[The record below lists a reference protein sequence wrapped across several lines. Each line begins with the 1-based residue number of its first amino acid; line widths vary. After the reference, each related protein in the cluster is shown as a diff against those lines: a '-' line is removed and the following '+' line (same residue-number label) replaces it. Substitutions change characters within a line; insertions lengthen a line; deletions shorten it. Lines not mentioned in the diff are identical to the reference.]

1 MGSAANEVSTYG
13 TSGQASYGA
22 DAGTDDIRS
31 DIEAT
36 RSGMSETVDAIQ
48 AKLSPQNVQ
57 EQAEQITERAKQAAL
72 EVVEQATE
80 RMKDTV
86 TQLKNEV
93 KGEIHDATIGRVER
107 MVGNMKDTTRD
118 ASSTIVETVKAN
130 PIPAALVGIGLAWL
144 FMNKSSGSSSNQRN
158 FSQDYSQGYGYGP
171 NYNQGYGQTYG
182 SGQYGQTQGYG
193 QGQGY
198 GQSQYGQTGNR
209 FQDQSQGPSAVEAVQ
224 QKAGQ
229 VADSVSEAAGHVKD
243 KAGEFANQAQAQV
256 ENLSGK
262 VQDQA
267 QRVIYRS
274 QSMIEENPLM
284 TSALALALGAAVGLL
299 LPETSREN
307 ALMGSARDKFVGQVS
322 EVAQDTLGKAQR
334 VATEVL
340 HNAGDTVK
348 EEAKAQGLTG
358 NGNGSSSGS

>member
-1 MGSAANEVSTYG
+1 MGSTANEVSTYG
-13 TSGQASYGA
+13 QPSQTSYGS
-22 DAGTDDIRS
+22 DVGTDEIRS

-72 EVVEQATE
+72 DVVEQATE

-144 FMNKSSGSSSNQRN
+144 FMNKSGSSSSDRDTYAQGYSQGNGYGQGYNQGN
-158 FSQDYSQGYGYGP
+158 GYGQSYAPGQYSQGYGQYS
-171 NYNQGYGQTYG
+171 Q
-182 SGQYGQTQGYG
+182 SGARF
-193 QGQGY
+193 QGQNG
-198 GQSQYGQTGNR
+198 
-209 FQDQSQGPSAVEAVQ
+209 GPSAVEAVQ
-224 QKAGQ
+224 QKAGHMADSVSEAAGH
-229 VADSVSEAAGHVKD
+229 VADSVSEAAGHVKE

-267 QRVIYRS
+267 QRVFHRS

-284 TSALALALGAAVGLL
+284 TSALALALGAAIGLL
-299 LPETSREN
+299 LPETNREDEF
-307 ALMGSARDKFVGQVS
+307 MGTARDKFVGQVS

-334 VATEVL
+334 VATEVI

-358 NGNGSSSGS
+358 KPSAS